1 MYIFV
6 ASPERD
12 RGVRCRG
19 RPLRPKLVPAGDLS
33 LTPNLFH
40 FCDRRSGFVSCMCPS
55 EGSEAHEGVHCQLCP
70 RTDPSD
76 WVWSEFSAFFVV
88 LCPHRVGPVYHSGY
102 FFLHAAPCLPYFPP
116 PFFYFPAPRHPR
128 SQLQPIFSR
137 MSSSHFLLPIPKMIP
152 AFPGDR
158 GFRFCRPR
166 VCEVTLNRFR
176 RRTPS
181 SPTLYFCCAIQSESK

>member
-1 MYIFV
+1 MYPYMFIFV

-19 RPLRPKLVPAGDLS
+19 RPLRPKLVPASDLS

-102 FFLHAAPCLPYFPP
+102 FFLHAAPCLPYFSPP
-116 PFFYFPAPRHPR
+116 SFISP
-128 SQLQPIFSR
+128 
-137 MSSSHFLLPIPKMIP
+137 
-152 AFPGDR
+152 
-158 GFRFCRPR
+158 PR
-166 VCEVTLNRFR
+166 V
-176 RRTPS
+176 TPAAS
-181 SPTLYFCCAIQSESK
+181 YDQSFPVCQALISCCRSPR

>member
-19 RPLRPKLVPAGDLS
+19 RPLRPKLVPASDLS

-88 LCPHRVGPVYHSGY
+88 LCPHRVDLFTIPGI
-102 FFLHAAPCLPYFPP
+102 FFCMLLHAFHISPPLLLFPRPASPPQPVTTNLFPYVKLSFSAADPQDDP
-116 PFFYFPAPRHPR
+116 
-128 SQLQPIFSR
+128 SFSR
-137 MSSSHFLLPIPKMIP
+137 RPWLPILSNPCM
-152 AFPGDR
+152 
-158 GFRFCRPR
+158 
-166 VCEVTLNRFR
+166 
-176 RRTPS
+176 
-181 SPTLYFCCAIQSESK
+181 